1 MNRSWGQNL
10 PVAPGDKMNIKV
22 VRIISG
28 EELIGDW
35 DDEKSTITN
44 PVIMVPVAKDKLGF
58 SPWIPYVD
66 EEEFPL
72 KEQHIVTILTPDN
85 KLQNEYNRVYGSGL
99 IIPDAERIIN

>member
-10 PVAPGDKMNIKV
+10 PVAPGDNMNIKV

-58 SPWIPYVD
+58 SPWIPYVE

-99 IIPDAERIIN
+99 IVPDADRIIN

>member
-10 PVAPGDKMNIKV
+10 PVAPGDNMNIKV

>member
-1 MNRSWGQNL
+1 
-10 PVAPGDKMNIKV
+10 MNIKV
-22 VRIISG
+22 IRIVSG

-44 PVIMVPVAKDKLGF
+44 PVIMVPVAQDKLGF

-66 EEEFPL
+66 EKEFPL

-99 IIPDAERIIN
+99 IVPPTDKIIN

>member
-10 PVAPGDKMNIKV
+10 PVAPGDNMNIKV

-35 DDEKSTITN
+35 DDEKYTITN

-66 EEEFPL
+66 EEEVSL

-85 KLQNEYNRVYGSGL
+85 KLQNEYNRVYGSCL
-99 IIPDAERIIN
+99 LYTSDAADE

>member
-10 PVAPGDKMNIKV
+10 PVAPGDNMNIKV

-99 IIPDAERIIN
+99 IVPDADRIIN

>member
-10 PVAPGDKMNIKV
+10 PVAPGDNMNIKV

-35 DDEKSTITN
+35 NDEKYTITN

-66 EEEFPL
+66 EEEFQL

-99 IIPDAERIIN
+99 IVPGADKIIN

>member
-1 MNRSWGQNL
+1 
-10 PVAPGDKMNIKV
+10 MNIKV

-35 DDEKSTITN
+35 NDEKSTITN
-44 PVIMVPVAKDKLGF
+44 PVIMVPVAQDKLGF
-58 SPWIPYVD
+58 SPWIPYVE

-99 IIPDAERIIN
+99 IVPDADRIIN

>member
-10 PVAPGDKMNIKV
+10 PVAPGDNMNIKV

-35 DDEKSTITN
+35 DDEKYTITN

-58 SPWIPYVD
+58 SPWIPYVE

-85 KLQNEYNRVYGSGL
+85 KLQNEYTVSYTHLR
-99 IIPDAERIIN
+99 AHET